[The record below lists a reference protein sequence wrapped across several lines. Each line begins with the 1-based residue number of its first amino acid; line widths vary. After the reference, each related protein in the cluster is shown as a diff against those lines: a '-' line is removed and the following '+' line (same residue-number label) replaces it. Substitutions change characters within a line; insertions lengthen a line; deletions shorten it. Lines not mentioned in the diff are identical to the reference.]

1 MTTAGGGPIWSG
13 DWLEDE
19 RSSEDDVGGLY
30 FMATFLWLSYLLPE
44 VFPCEENDYILT
56 IYNLQASTGLDRAKN
71 MSTGS

>member
-1 MTTAGGGPIWSG
+1 VTTAGGGPIWSG

-56 IYNLQASTGLDRAKN
+56 I
-71 MSTGS
+71 